1 MIQTVNEHTLTG
13 PAREQRI
20 DQIENGKVHVYSP
33 LFVRKKSKNELQV
46 LT

>member
-33 LFVRKKSKNELQV
+33 FVRKKSKNELQV